1 MKKIVFSL
9 ATCFSMI
16 MAGCGMMGNN
26 GNGGN
31 NELGN
36 VLNGVLGVLGSESTL
51 GSLADLV
58 IGSVKLTQADL
69 VGTWGYEAPGCA
81 FTSENLLAKAGG
93 AVAAGQVKE
102 KLAPVY
108 NSLGLNAE
116 NTNLTFANNGQ
127 FSGRIKGIPVGGTY
141 TFDPSTSA
149 VLLDMTLLKLTGYAT
164 RTTTGMSFTFES
176 KKLLNFI
183 QLLTSLTGNSTIKT
197 VGDLSKQFEGV
208 RVGFDMRRYQ

>member
-1 MKKIVFSL
+1 MKKIFISL
-9 ATCFSMI
+9 AACSGLML
-16 MAGCGMMGNN
+16 AGCGALGNN
-26 GNGGN
+26 GNGG
-31 NELGN
+31 LSN
-36 VLNGVLGVLGSESTL
+36 VINSVLGTLGSESTL

-69 VGTWGYEAPGCA
+69 IGTWGYEAPGCA

-108 NSLGLNAE
+108 NSLGLSAD

-127 FSGRIKGIPVGGTY
+127 FSGKIKGIPVGGTY
-141 TFDPSTSA
+141 TFDPNSCA
-149 VLLDMTLLKLTGYAT
+149 VQLNMTLIKLTGYAT

-183 QLLTSLTGNSTIKT
+183 QILTSLTGNSTLKT
-197 VGDLSKQFEGV
+197 VGDLSTQFEGV